1 MASEITVQVSLK
13 ATKTNLVVPKFGG
26 TAFQPTMTGTN
37 VTAGCQAIGFAAH
50 ETIPVTDVG
59 TPGWAYFKN
68 TDATNFVQI
77 GTDVAAAFVPFVKLL
92 ANEECVLRLGTTAP
106 YAKADTASV
115 DLQYVI
121 LET

>member
-13 ATKTNLVVPKFGG
+13 ATKGNFILPKFGG

-37 VTAGCQAIGFAAH
+37 STGGTQAIGTATH
-50 ETIPVTDVG
+50 ETLPVTDVG
-59 TPGWAYFKN
+59 AAGWAYFKN

-77 GTDVAAAFVPFVKLL
+77 GTDNAGTFIPFLKLL
-92 ANEECVLRLGTTAP
+92 ATEEVVCRLATAAP

-115 DLQYVI
+115 DLQFQI